1 LFSDELRRPAAI
13 QRTPELR
20 LLSPAFAGDPP
31 LPTSRYSIGFGA
43 VLAIVALRIGIG
55 IHFFGEGLNKLRN
68 PKPFS
73 AMFFGGAKGPLAPIY
88 KGLVWDA
95 EGYARLDA
103 DAAGA
108 MWDRYGEQVAAHYR
122 FTDKQRQQVERI
134 VKNYKSQLKN
144 YLGGHAE
151 EIDEYYSQV
160 DRRNK
165 NQQDKARM
173 SLASFRV
180 HDAKIDADRLKL
192 WGQIMPGIDAMWKGL
207 DRDLNALATEDQYRA
222 HGRLSISKPGRR
234 VLDSEAM
241 DAFIPYFDLAI
252 GVCLVLGL
260 FVRPAAILGG
270 LFLLSVCLSQWPW
283 APGAMPIYYQ
293 AIEMLALFALA
304 AIGAGQVAGLDAL
317 LEPFWAAA
325 FRRREAAPRIAP
337 AR

>member
-1 LFSDELRRPAAI
+1 M
-13 QRTPELR
+13 
-20 LLSPAFAGDPP
+20 
-31 LPTSRYSIGFGA
+31 
-43 VLAIVALRIGIG
+43 LAIVALRIGIG
-55 IHFFGEGLNKLRN
+55 IHFFGEGINKLRN

-73 AMFFGGAKGPLAPIY
+73 AMFFGGAKGPLAPVY
-88 KGLVWDA
+88 RGLVWDA
-95 EGYARLDA
+95 DGYARLDA
-103 DAAGA
+103 DTAAA
-108 MWDRYGEQVAAHYR
+108 MWDRYGEQVAAHFR
-122 FTDKQRQQVERI
+122 FTDEQAEQTDRI

-144 YLGGHAE
+144 YLGGFAE

-165 NQQDKARM
+165 NRADEARM
-173 SLASFRV
+173 SLASFRM

-207 DRDLNALATEDQYRA
+207 DKDLNALATDDQYRA
-222 HGRLSISKPGRR
+222 HGRLAISKPGRR
-234 VLDSEAM
+234 FLDSEAM
-241 DAFIPYFDLAI
+241 DAFIPYFDLTI

-304 AIGAGQVAGLDAL
+304 AIGAGQVFGFDAL
-317 LEPFWAAA
+317 LQPMWAAA
-325 FRRREAAPRIAP
+325 LRRREP
-337 AR
+337 ARRFATAR